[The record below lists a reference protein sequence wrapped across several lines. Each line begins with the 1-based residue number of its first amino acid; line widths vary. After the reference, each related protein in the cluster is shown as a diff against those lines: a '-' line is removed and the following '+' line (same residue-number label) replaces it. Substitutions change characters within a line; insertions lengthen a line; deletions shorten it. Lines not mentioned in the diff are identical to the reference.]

1 MTKKIRIRFLA
12 IASDTIL
19 FVFALIYGIM
29 TFFFNSSFKSSVED
43 NLKQVSS
50 TYFETGRIYPSSL
63 IFSCGKNGDSYTIYE
78 IVAGSNEYSLDE
90 INTILSS
97 LNDSPINVKS
107 INNIFYT
114 TTNVDN
120 LTFVI
125 ALDKTSALERLH
137 QEKIDLLVS
146 LAVLYGV
153 LVVVL
158 YGVSYK
164 ILKPVEDSIEK
175 QRQFVSDASHEL
187 KTPIA
192 VISANADVLKSSVNN
207 RYLDSIKNQTDRLGH
222 LVGDLLTLSK
232 IDEGSISLIKSD
244 FNISKEIEK
253 VVLPFEAFAF
263 EKGKTFDLNIEQNIS
278 YFGDLES
285 VKKITA
291 ILIDNAVK
299 HSDKNST
306 IKINLSKDGNRTI
319 LSVFNNGSQVENT
332 QSHRV
337 FERFY
342 RADESRSRESGGTG
356 LGLAIAKSICDM
368 NRWKISANSIKNE
381 SMTITVIM

>member
-12 IASDTIL
+12 IASTTIL

-29 TFFFNSSFKSSVED
+29 IFFFNSSFKSSVED

-146 LAVLYGV
+146 LSVLYGV

-232 IDEGSISLIKSD
+232 IDEGSISLIKSE